1 MPSNFSHLPCS
12 SSHQLRVP
20 SPSWHSWLL
29 ILTPGVTIKAYT
41 GPGCRSCSVSITTPL
56 IAPCVTYLGNALP
69 TGRHLPGLYCPM
81 RTPENIASGLSVPT
95 PSKFALS
102 PSSTQK
108 VHLASSALILQAY
121 GLLCPVWA
129 LLTISASSH
138 QEGGEPSAAGASCT
152 PHSRCGS

>member
-56 IAPCVTYLGNALP
+56 ITPCVTYLGNALP
-69 TGRHLPGLYCPM
+69 SGRHLPGLYCPM
-81 RTPENIASGLSVPT
+81 RTPENTASGLSVPT

-102 PSSTQK
+102 PSCTQK
-108 VHLASSALILQAY
+108 VHLASPALDPS
-121 GLLCPVWA
+121 GLWASLPSLGSTDNFSQFPPRRWGALCCRSQ
-129 LLTISASSH
+129 LY
-138 QEGGEPSAAGASCT
+138 T
-152 PHSRCGS
+152 PL